1 MFLLYRTD
9 CRHSVTSKIL
19 IAICDAK
26 EKVLDIAEE
35 YCIQDN
41 VFFSADDVLNL
52 DLKCQ
57 TQGLKT
63 NYELI
68 VESLTLNQ
76 FV

>member
-26 EKVLDIAEE
+26 EKVIDVAEE
-35 YCIQDN
+35 YCIQDH
-41 VFFSADDVLNL
+41 VFFSADDILNL
-52 DLKCQ
+52 ELKSQ

-68 VESLTLNQ
+68 VETLSVNQ